1 MTEIELE
8 HPCPNRTTKVG
19 VYKPLHPADS
29 VRQTDGYDMGTGSCC
44 NVPGPDLKLIGVPVP
59 RHPADWHRTMSTVST
74 EVTGNSFMQ
83 PAWICSAIR
92 EHSALPDL

>member
-1 MTEIELE
+1 MLSSRSPVLE
-8 HPCPNRTTKVG
+8 NASKVS
-19 VYKPLHPADS
+19 ADAVS
-29 VRQTDGYDMGTGSCC
+29 ASL
-44 NVPGPDLKLIGVPVP
+44 VPGPGLKLIGVSVP